1 MVMIISGFLAALLLV
16 IFGAHAEAS
25 TTTRRLGRRTLG
37 LCLALAAYASA
48 SALESMRCMMPAMS
62 LAADV
67 LRLAGAAAFAS
78 LSIGFPVDRQANM
91 ARGAIWGAWF
101 AAAALLAM
109 LRLGAGSSAEPLRT
123 AANLA
128 SAAAV
133 LAASVAILL
142 FPDRA
147 LDRDERPRAAVL
159 GMSGAVAALAAG
171 FAAFLPAELAG
182 PVALASWVL
191 LGASGHYAAT
201 TDHVI
206 GPYEALRLLLV
217 GAAWIL
223 SVGLPVGLAAFGLS
237 EVLPER
243 SWTLFAALA
252 ALFLAA
258 TVPAEYARRR
268 FFSALRGGRR
278 YMKRLEEDLAAIDL
292 DAGRESVLDALE
304 QALGEAMR
312 FRDFAVLYENDGEL
326 YALRCPGGAKPRID
340 RRDPAIEHLVN
351 LGTTMVSRRRAGD
364 NRNYAIVRSRLLEI
378 FDQLQADVLV
388 IAREGREVVGIFGL
402 GRKLGGADWGRYD
415 FESLARIY
423 GKLFVFA
430 YYLRNSARAWVIQTV
445 DREIALSDQVI
456 RSVQQ
461 NVDRIEHP
469 KADAAFVTR
478 STRRLGGDF
487 IDFVKVSENRWFFV
501 VGDVAGKGLNASMSM
516 VILKST
522 IRNILKTEKNFTRL
536 VAKTN
541 AFVKKSLPRGSFFAG
556 VFGYLDFAAGNLYFI
571 NCGIPVM
578 YLNTPGFA
586 SFVEVQGDGK
596 VLGFVRDIAPHL
608 KTRRV
613 ALAPGSTLAIATDG
627 VLEATNLRGERFGKE
642 RLQRALAEFHSYEAP
657 KAVDLTVKA
666 AYDFGDGDVEDDVT
680 LFILRTKA

>member
-1 MVMIISGFLAALLLV
+1 MVMIVSGLLAALVLV

-25 TTTRRLGRRTLG
+25 ATTRRIGRRTLG
-37 LCLALAAYASA
+37 LCLAMAAYAA
-48 SALESMRCMMPAMS
+48 AAALESIRGGPALLS

-78 LSIGFPVDRQANM
+78 LSIGFPAERAAPV
-91 ARGAIWGAWF
+91 ARAAIWGAWF
-101 AAAALLAM
+101 VAAALLSA
-109 LRLGAGSSAEPLRT
+109 LRLVSGVDARILR
-123 AANLA
+123 AAVELA
-128 SAAAV
+128 AAAAV
-133 LAASVAILL
+133 LASSVAIIL
-142 FPDRA
+142 FPDRG
-147 LDRDERPRAAVL
+147 LDRDERPRSAVL
-159 GMSGAVAALAAG
+159 GMSGIVTALAALV
-171 FAAFLPAELAG
+171 APFLPTYLSG
-182 PVALASWVL
+182 PVALAAWFV
-191 LGASGHYAAT
+191 LGASSHYAAT

-206 GPYEALRLLLV
+206 GPYEALRVILV
-217 GAAWIL
+217 GAVWTL
-223 SVGLPVGLAAFGLS
+223 SVGLPVGVAAWFLVEGLGDR
-237 EVLPER
+237 PWIR
-243 SWTLFAALA
+243 FAALA
-252 ALFLAA
+252 LLFLLA
-258 TVPAEYARRR
+258 TGPAEFARRR

-278 YMKRLEEDLAAIDL
+278 YLKRLEEDLAAIDL
-292 DAGRESVLDALE
+292 DSGRDTVLDALE

-326 YALRCPGGAKPRID
+326 DALRCPGGAKPRID

-378 FDQLQADVLV
+378 FDLLQADVLV
-388 IAREGREVVGIFGL
+388 IAREGREVVGVFGL
-402 GRKLGGADWGRYD
+402 GRKSGGSDWGRYD

-430 YYLRNSARAWVIQTV
+430 YYLRNAARAWVIQTV

-487 IDFVKVSENRWFFV
+487 IDFVRVSENRWFFV

-522 IRNILKTEKNFTRL
+522 IRNILKTEKNFARL

-556 VFGYLDFAAGNLYFI
+556 VFGYIDFAAGNLYFI

-596 VLGFVRDIAPHL
+596 VLGFVRDIAPHI

-613 ALAPGSTLAIATDG
+613 AIAPGSTLAIATDG
-627 VLEATNLRGERFGKE
+627 ILEATNLRGERFGKE
-642 RLQRALAEFHSYEAP
+642 RLQRALAEYHSYEAP
-657 KAVDLTVKA
+657 KAVDLAVKA
-666 AYDFGDGDVEDDVT
+666 AYDFGDGDIEDDVT